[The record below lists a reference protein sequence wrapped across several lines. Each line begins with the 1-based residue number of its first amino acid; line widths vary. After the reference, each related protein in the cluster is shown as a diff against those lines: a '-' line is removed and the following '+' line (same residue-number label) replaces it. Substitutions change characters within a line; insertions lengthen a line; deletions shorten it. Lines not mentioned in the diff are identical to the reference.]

1 MTLSPAQALTVVL
14 ACAVFQ
20 STFISILTPGGAS
33 LLTNLLWTLLNS
45 GIALIGYWA
54 AAFLIDDIYYG
65 RLRMQLIGFIFVAA
79 LFYIGAGAY
88 IPLTKPGGIH
98 AFQFIYF
105 FSSFWGQFGPNCT
118 TFLLAGELYPTVSPP
133 SSWSLPELCAW
144 CSRCKQSTKGPSCA
158 ASV

>member
-1 MTLSPAQALTVVL
+1 M
-14 ACAVFQ
+14 FQ

-45 GIALIGYWA
+45 GIALIGYWV
-54 AAFLIDDIYYG
+54 AAFLVDDIYYG
-65 RLRMQLIGFIFVAA
+65 RLRMQLFGFIFVAA
-79 LFYIGAGAY
+79 LFYVGAGAY

-118 TFLLAGELYPTVSPP
+118 TFLLAGELYPTVSPCTFFVP
-133 SSWSLPELCAW
+133 SHATCIWQCIIIIKSQALACCLIVPW
-144 CSRCKQSTKGPSCA
+144 
-158 ASV
+158 